1 MKKTQLT
8 LTCIA
13 ALLFGNT
20 MFGQEKPKEWDVSLY
35 GFARADYIFDSRK
48 SAYVREYNLNL
59 YPLDVAKDSNG
70 EDKNATGSSNFLS
83 VVSRIGLKFKGPDVF
98 KAKISGNIEGDF
110 FGNTEV
116 NATTS
121 GTGSI
126 GLLRLRHATIKMDW
140 AKTSLT
146 LGQTWY
152 PTFVPEV
159 FPGVANFNTGIMFNP
174 FGWASQIRF
183 KQKLSEQISLDLVAY
198 KDREFTASSVTG
210 TAPNAPTFNSLTPT
224 FHGQLQFKNKNI
236 IAGLG
241 AEYQSLKPIIETGGT
256 GSKVSKES
264 LNASTVFGYFKY
276 SNDAVVAKFYGISG
290 GNLTHLVM
298 LGGYASYANSNG
310 IDSYKPTKTNAFWID
325 LASNKQKIAPGIF
338 LGYTNN
344 KGTSDNYKT
353 VYMRGLFNNI
363 TNASIGSHTV
373 GSVGRVIDNVWRASA
388 RIDFKENKFK
398 LTPEIEYTSATWGDI
413 KTNATAGNNKET
425 VGNFRALISASYSF

>member
-1 MKKTQLT
+1 MKKTQLI
-8 LTCIA
+8 LAGIA
-13 ALLFGNT
+13 SLLFCNT
-20 MFGQEKPKEWDVSLY
+20 LFGQEKPKEWDVSLY

-59 YPLDVAKDSNG
+59 YPLDVAKDTNG

-83 VVSRIGLKFKGPDVF
+83 VVSRIGVKFKGPDVF

-116 NATTS
+116 NAATS

-126 GLLRLRHATIKMDW
+126 GLFRLRHATIKLDW
-140 AKTSLT
+140 TKSSLT

-210 TAPNAPTFNSLTPT
+210 TAPNAPTFNSSVPT
-224 FHGQLQFKNKNI
+224 LHGQLQFKNKKI

-241 AEYQSLKPIIETGGT
+241 AEYQSLKPVIESGGLA
-256 GSKVSKES
+256 SDEK
-264 LNASTVFGYFKY
+264 LNSTTVFGYFKY
-276 SNDAVVAKFYGISG
+276 ADDAIVTKLYGISG

-298 LGGYASYANSNG
+298 LGGYGSYANSNG
-310 IDSYKPTKTNAFWID
+310 IDSYKPTRTTAFWVDI
-325 LASNKQKIAPGIF
+325 ASNKPKIAPGLF
-338 LGYTNN
+338 AGYTKNN
-344 KGTSDNYKT
+344 GLSNAGYKAL
-353 VYMRGLFNNI
+353 YMRGLNG
-363 TNASIGSHTV
+363 TTRAV
-373 GSVGRVIDNVWRASA
+373 DNVWRVSA
-388 RIDFKENKFK
+388 RVDFKENKFK
-398 LTPEIEYTSATWGDI
+398 LSPELEYTAATWGAMDSSA
-413 KTNATAGNNKET
+413 KVVSAKEN
-425 VGNFRALISASYSF
+425 VGNFRALVSASYSF